1 MIRIVYIF
9 VLFLG
14 FALDTFMN
22 TSVTQ
27 GKIFPLFT
35 GIAVVILVIAA
46 TVNHQKAVQK
56 SQVKVLPDK
65 TNEIAVELR
74 NIYPGFN
81 SLDFLQFAKN
91 VFIKVKNVNAKD
103 MPEAVIPVVSH
114 EIYNEICIER
124 MSSGRGTVYHV
135 NERNIKQFY
144 ISNHSTDMG
153 MECVSVVICYTKH
166 YYDEDGD
173 YVEYFDVSNDFLT
186 FCLPSSFNLE
196 ASMSNPVAYC
206 DRCGSQTNI
215 YTMGFCPYCHE
226 PVKRGYYNGTL
237 NSIHT
242 IKDR

>member
-1 MIRIVYIF
+1 M
-9 VLFLG
+9 
-14 FALDTFMN
+14 
-22 TSVTQ
+22 
-27 GKIFPLFT
+27 
-35 GIAVVILVIAA
+35 ILVIAA

-135 NERNIKQFY
+135 NERNIK
-144 ISNHSTDMG
+144 
-153 MECVSVVICYTKH
+153 
-166 YYDEDGD
+166 
-173 YVEYFDVSNDFLT
+173 
-186 FCLPSSFNLE
+186 
-196 ASMSNPVAYC
+196 
-206 DRCGSQTNI
+206 
-215 YTMGFCPYCHE
+215 
-226 PVKRGYYNGTL
+226 
-237 NSIHT
+237 
-242 IKDR
+242 